1 MSAAIKLPDEW
12 KPLRLHRKQ
21 SQLFYSTDRLVAV
34 RAARRSGK
42 TTIAKR
48 RAVLK
53 LPTRTWHG
61 APPRILYIAPTRP
74 QAKAIAWDSFKNLV
88 HPSWRDG
95 KPSETELTI
104 RTIWGSQ
111 LTVGGFDVPQRFEG
125 VPWDFVIVD
134 ESADIKPRAVDTS
147 IIPALADVKGICW
160 RIGVPK
166 RTGIGAREFNSICD
180 DRSKGYRYFSWSAA
194 EVIDREE
201 LIRLKH
207 ILDSKD
213 YAEQILGQVV
223 SSSGLAYYEFNAN
236 DGGNVINSSATRYN
250 PNRRI
255 VVGSD
260 FNVNPMAWCLAHV
273 YDGKVFVFD
282 ELYIRNTNTASTL
295 SELHRRYPNHKAG
308 WSFYGDATSRARKTA
323 GTNATQSD
331 YLIINNSPL
340 FQKGE
345 GVSVNYPRKNPPVK
359 NRLAS
364 VNAMLCNAAKTRR
377 AFINPS
383 CTHLIDDLLS
393 RGVDEVGQPINATA
407 DSGHATDAFGY
418 LIHGIFPLHLTNPD
432 WTEDYTQKESIIDAI
447 QLFDDGDYF
456 VD

>member
-1 MSAAIKLPDEW
+1 M
-12 KPLRLHRKQ
+12 HRKQ

-61 APPRILYIAPTRP
+61 EPPRVLYLAPTRP
-74 QAKAIAWDSFKNLV
+74 QAKAIAWESFKNLI

-95 KPSETELTI
+95 EPSETELTI
-104 RTIWGSQ
+104 RTIWGSR
-111 LTVGGFDVPQRFEG
+111 LTIGGFDVPQRFEG

-134 ESADIKPRAVDTS
+134 ESADIRPRAVDTS
-147 IIPALADVKGICW
+147 IIPALADVKGTCW

-166 RTGIGAREFNSICD
+166 RTGLGAREFNGICD
-180 DRSKGYRYFSWSAA
+180 DRSKGYRYFSWTAA
-194 EVIDREE
+194 EVLDAEE
-201 LIRLKH
+201 LQRLKQ

-223 SSSGLAYYEFNAN
+223 SSSGLAYFEFSAS
-236 DGGNVINSSATRYN
+236 DFGNVRNIPETRYN

-255 VVGSD
+255 IVGSD
-260 FNVNPMAWCLAHV
+260 FNVNPMAWVLAHV
-273 YDGKVFVFD
+273 FDGRVYVFD

-295 SELHRRYPNHKAG
+295 AELHRRYPNHKAG
-308 WSFYGDATSRARKTA
+308 WSFYGDATGRARKTA

-331 YLIINNSPL
+331 YLIIKNSKD
-340 FQKGE
+340 FQSGE
-345 GVSVNYPRKNPPVK
+345 GVSVKYPKKNPPVK

-377 AFINPS
+377 VFINPT
-383 CTHLIDDLLS
+383 CTHLIDDLGS
-393 RGVDEVGQPINATA
+393 RGVDDVGQPVNANA
-407 DSGHATDAFGY
+407 DSGHITDALGY
-418 LIHGIFPLHLTNPD
+418 LIHGMFPIHRVNPD
-432 WTEDYTQKESIIDAI
+432 WGGIEDGGGSYIDAI